1 MHIVLEDDWTCI
13 YTFRESSAR
22 RICEIVWYAWSNY
35 SAIESAELFR
45 TKQIFGTP
53 SRLWLGWCLSLHKT
67 QNKFVSNVEEASG
80 NTRWDYARGALNMR
94 PSWALI
100 HKCLYE
106 SQQHVRPTSRPK
118 QSRWFSYCVVWR
130 LHWVHIDDWGSK
142 CQCIFATNQI
152 RWNQTDTLE
161 YEGFNRY

>member
-13 YTFRESSAR
+13 YPFRESSAR
-22 RICEIVWYAWSNY
+22 RICKTIWNVRKYHP
-35 SAIESAELFR
+35 AIEGAELFR
-45 TKQIFGTP
+45 TKQIFGTS

-67 QNKFVSNVEEASG
+67 QNQLVTNVEEASG

-106 SQQHVRPTSRPK
+106 SQQHMRPTSRPK
-118 QSRWFSYCVVWR
+118 QSRNKPKWYRS
-130 LHWVHIDDWGSK
+130 GSSSLAATPRWAPT
-142 CQCIFATNQI
+142 QCPTTTQPNRCRQMRTHG
-152 RWNQTDTLE
+152 RWP
-161 YEGFNRY
+161 GIS